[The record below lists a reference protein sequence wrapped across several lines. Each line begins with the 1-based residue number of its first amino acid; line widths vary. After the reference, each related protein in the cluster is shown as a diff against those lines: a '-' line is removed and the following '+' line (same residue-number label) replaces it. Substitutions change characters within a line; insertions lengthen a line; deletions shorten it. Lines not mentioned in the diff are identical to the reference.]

1 MWFITK
7 QNKFRKKC
15 RALIQHKRKTI
26 TQQLSLSSKDT
37 DITDKPELF
46 LFKHENSMTNS
57 EIKDYQA
64 LKELK

>member
-1 MWFITK
+1 MIYYKAK
-7 QNKFRKKC
+7 QVRKKC

-37 DITDKPELF
+37 DITGKPELF
-46 LFKHENSMTNS
+46 LFKHENSITNS
-57 EIKDYQA
+57 EINDYQT